1 MHTGTSYQEVQR
13 DHLIPLMDT
22 VRIQSLDLQ
31 VEAFKLKA
39 STGLYRFTCAWATQP
54 ACGHRKVKSSH
65 CWMSAHTLEKSYC
78 WASTVEPRGTTLIRI
93 WSVLHSVTYVR
104 TLQREITDTESPFRQ
119 CIYGLTFTAWHSRPG
134 IHRQTTESYFLVS
147 FFSILGEFGDS
158 FSIFR
163 FFESFYGWTLF
174 VESAGAFF
182 QFVWNCF
189 QVYPANG
196 WLSSKLPQKLFCL
209 HSKGKT
215 IRNKRARLFHITSGH
230 AILSTD
236 SMVRFYPPIILSWSG
251 FLKGRGRL
259 SNVTAF
265 EIVADFL
272 PDVP

>member
-65 CWMSAHTLEKSYC
+65 WNAGCLRIPLKNLYC

-134 IHRQTTESYFLVS
+134 IHTGKQRNPISWSHFFQFLVS
-147 FFSILGEFGDS
+147 LGIL
-158 FSIFR
+158 
-163 FFESFYGWTLF
+163 
-174 VESAGAFF
+174 F
-182 QFVWNCF
+182 QFFV
-189 QVYPANG
+189 
-196 WLSSKLPQKLFCL
+196 SSRALTAELF
-209 HSKGKT
+209 S
-215 IRNKRARLFHITSGH
+215 
-230 AILSTD
+230 
-236 SMVRFYPPIILSWSG
+236 
-251 FLKGRGRL
+251 
-259 SNVTAF
+259 
-265 EIVADFL
+265 
-272 PDVP
+272 